1 MLDHR
6 HRFEE
11 ATALAR
17 SAFTA
22 ALAVLAIV
30 AAAGCARDDANERP
44 APPETVGGEVDV
56 TVSDAEAAAR
66 AVEIVRP
73 RDGEAVAN
81 PVMLR
86 VSASGFD
93 LVAPDGD
100 TRGATGHLHAFVDR
114 DRLPPAEQI
123 IPSGAGATDFWTEA
137 VALGRLP
144 PGRHTITVVASDGYR
159 VPFQPPVWDR
169 VTVEVR
175 P

>member
-1 MLDHR
+1 MLDYR

-22 ALAVLAIV
+22 ALAILAIL
-30 AAAGCARDDANERP
+30 AGAGCARDDVNERP
-44 APPETVGGEVDV
+44 AATETAGGEVDV

-66 AVEIVRP
+66 TVEIVSP
-73 RDGEAVAN
+73 RDGETVAN
-81 PVMLR
+81 PVTLR
-86 VSASGFD
+86 VSVSGFD

-114 DRLPPAEQI
+114 ERLPPAEQI
-123 IPSGAGATDFWTEA
+123 IPSDPATTDFWAEA
-137 VALGRLP
+137 VELETLR

-159 VPFQPPVWDR
+159 VPFRPPAWDR
-169 VTVEVR
+169 VTVDVR